1 MEQIVLSILHLN
13 HKRLDLMAK
22 IYIEG
27 ETKDQRKAR
36 KEADKLRKEKEK
48 AQKSPPPEPV
58 VVQSPMSK
66 QDSNTKNYI
75 VCLKHGSK
83 YGSEYVNRLYNMTKR
98 HCTIPFEFVCFTDDK
113 RDINQ
118 QIRTINLKEL
128 GISGWW
134 YKVIFFDKNFPL
146 DGNILYFDLD
156 VVIYDSI
163 DKLWLHA
170 PDKFS
175 IIRDFNR
182 SIRHDW
188 NRFNSSVFKFR
199 SGTLGYVYDNFVKDH
214 AFHMRRFHG
223 DQDWIYAQIKPEKG
237 TWTFFPDTW
246 IQSYKWEM
254 RDRRELAK
262 IGNHRNFTV
271 KASPKLINGCC
282 VAVFHGEPHPHQCED
297 DWVKENWQ

>member
-1 MEQIVLSILHLN
+1 
-13 HKRLDLMAK
+13 MAK

-27 ETKDQRKAR
+27 ETKDERKAR

-48 AQKSPPPEPV
+48 AQKDISPEPV
-58 VVQSPMSK
+58 VVQSPISK
-66 QDSNTKNYI
+66 QDLDTKNYI

-83 YGSEYVNRLYNMTKR
+83 YSAEYVNRLYNMTKR
-98 HCTIPFEFVCFTDDK
+98 HCTIPFEFVCFTDDV
-113 RDINQ
+113 RDIDPNVR
-118 QIRTINLKEL
+118 IIKLKDI
-128 GISGWW
+128 GVSGWW
-134 YKVIFFDKNFPL
+134 YKPMFFDKNLEL

-156 VVIYDSI
+156 VVIYDNI

-188 NRFNSSVFKFR
+188 SHFNSSVFMFR
-199 SGTLGYVYDNFVKDH
+199 SRTLGYVYDNFIKDH
-214 AFHMRRFHG
+214 RAHMRRFHG

-237 TWTFFPDTW
+237 TWTFFPDNW

-254 RDRRELAK
+254 RGK
-262 IGNHRNFTV
+262 
-271 KASPKLINGCC
+271 PKFNNNTRGKRDFAQQGEPVVQDGLS
-282 VAVFHGEPHPHQCED
+282 VAVFHGDPNPHNCKDP
-297 DWVKENWQ
+297 WVINNWR

>member
-1 MEQIVLSILHLN
+1 
-13 HKRLDLMAK
+13 MAK

-58 VVQSPMSK
+58 VVQSPISK

-75 VCLKHGSK
+75 VCL
-83 YGSEYVNRLYNMTKR
+83 
-98 HCTIPFEFVCFTDDK
+98 
-113 RDINQ
+113 
-118 QIRTINLKEL
+118 EL